1 MSLSSSSVPV
11 KDVLQAARK
20 IPAFPDVVWKVM
32 PLLRKMAP
40 PEQIESVIK
49 YDPALTAKVLAIS
62 RSPHYARLSKVNSLR
77 DAIVRLGQQQL
88 IQILMTACASRY
100 FNIRGEGY
108 ELAEGELWE
117 HALATALIAEK
128 IGRTLQRK
136 NLMTIY
142 MAALLHDIG
151 KTVLTFYVSNYSSA
165 ISSLVEKE
173 GLTFLEAEQRVIGI
187 DHQALGGI
195 IAREWRFPADIV
207 IPIEHHHSPEKVE
220 EHRDVVEIVY
230 LANRLVAS
238 LGIGAGLDGFLQFNQ
253 DHTFESLGI
262 TPRMAEQF
270 MVDVVEMMD
279 EVRHFLGD

>member
-108 ELAEGELWE
+108 E